1 MHRTDDRARQLF
13 IADTVAVEVAVFH
26 LFGIKFFK
34 ITLFERGKRELSDAG
49 DDVLVDVVFV
59 FQACGCGNAQ
69 FAEVAIPIV
78 DILTERH
85 VCGGFHDRLLYGFLE
100 GFQLFFNLAL
110 GFRQHI
116 FRDRQILFIVT
127 DHAPALPSAVF
138 ALTDQSLS
146 VLSSAHGFSSFPRIF
161 SSALPVTSEARFCI
175 SSVTCA

>member
-1 MHRTDDRARQLF
+1 MHRTDDRTRQF
-13 IADTVAVEVAVFH
+13 FVADTVAIKVAAFH

-34 ITLFERGKRELSDAG
+34 ITLFERGKRNSSDAG
-49 DDVLVDVVFV
+49 DDVLVDVIFV

-69 FAEVAIPIV
+69 FAEVAIPVV

-100 GFQLFFNLAL
+100 SFQLFFDLAL
-110 GFRQHI
+110 GFCQDI

-127 DHAPALPSAVF
+127 DHTSAFPSAVF
-138 ALTDQSLS
+138 ALTDQPLS